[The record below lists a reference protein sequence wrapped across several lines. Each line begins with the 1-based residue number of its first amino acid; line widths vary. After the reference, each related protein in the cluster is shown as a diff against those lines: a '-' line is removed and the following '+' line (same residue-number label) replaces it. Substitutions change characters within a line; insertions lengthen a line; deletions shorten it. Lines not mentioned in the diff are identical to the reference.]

1 MEIGII
7 TFIIVGFL
15 AQMIDG
21 ALGMAYGVSSTS
33 FLLFAGVSPVTAS
46 ASVHM
51 AEVFTT
57 FVSGI
62 SHFSFKN
69 VDKNLLKRLVIP
81 GVAGGVIG
89 AYILTNI
96 SVKAIKP
103 YMNLYLVIMGCIII
117 YKAFKKIAF
126 RETSAEQIWGLGL
139 IGGFF
144 DAIGGGGWG
153 PIVTSSLVADSHN
166 PRYVI
171 GSVNLAEFF
180 VTFAQAVT
188 FVTFLGVMQQGK
200 ALLGLAIGGVL
211 AAPLAA
217 FLSKKIPTKAL
228 MILLGVLILVLNVR
242 ELVLLVLL

>member
-1 MEIGII
+1 MDINIF
-7 TFIIVGFL
+7 TFIVVGFL

-33 FLLFAGVSPVTAS
+33 FLLFAGVPPVTAS

-69 VDKNLLKRLVIP
+69 IDKNLLKRLVIP
-81 GVAGGVIG
+81 GVVGGIIG
-89 AYILTNI
+89 AYILT
-96 SVKAIKP
+96 SVSGKAIKP
-103 YMNLYLVIMGCIII
+103 YMNVYLVIMGSIII

-126 RETSAEQIWGLGL
+126 KESSVKRTWGLGL
-139 IGGFF
+139 AGGFF

-153 PIVTSSLVADSHN
+153 PIVTSSLVADGHH
-166 PRYVI
+166 PRFAI
-171 GSVNLAEFF
+171 GTVNIAEFF
-180 VTFAQAVT
+180 VTLAQAVT
-188 FVTFLGVMQQGK
+188 FVTFLGVMQQGQ
-200 ALLGLAIGGVL
+200 AVLGLAIGGVI

-217 FLSKKIPTKAL
+217 FLCKRMPTKVL
-228 MILLGVLILVLNVR
+228 MVMVGVLIVFLNAR
-242 ELVLLVLL
+242 ELVLLVLK